1 MPLIQSR
8 DGASIHCDIRGDGPV
23 NLIFLHGWGGD
34 GATWSGVIKH
44 LDGARYRSIVMDL
57 RGHGK
62 SGVPETGY
70 SIQDFSED
78 VLAVADHVGAK
89 TFVLAG
95 FSSGGKLACYLAA
108 KYSDRVASLVL
119 VAPAGPGMAPVDRE
133 YGLRACREADDWR
146 KNELIFRNWFA
157 PPPNDEMVKA
167 YCQSIARTPLRV
179 LEATGE
185 LFLWTSL
192 ASEIG
197 KLKQSVLLVVGQQDP
212 VYGMAYQEKE
222 MLPFLGH
229 AMTRATIAC
238 GHFIPLEQPA
248 ELARAI
254 SEFTNGHPV
263 NERAY

>member
-8 DGASIHCDIRGDGPV
+8 DGTSIYCDIHGNGPV

-34 GATWSGVIKH
+34 SVTWSGAINH
-44 LDGARYRSIVMDL
+44 LDGARYRSISMDL

-62 SGVPETGY
+62 SGVPETAY
-70 SIQDFSED
+70 SIQDFSGD

-89 TFVLAG
+89 TFALAG
-95 FSSGGKLACYLAA
+95 FSSGGKLASYLAA
-108 KYSDRVASLVL
+108 KYPDQVAGLVL
-119 VAPAGPGMAPVDRE
+119 VAPAGPGVAPVERE
-133 YGLRACREADDWR
+133 YGLRACREAEDWR

-157 PPPNDEMVKA
+157 PPPNDELVKA
-167 YCQSIARTPLRV
+167 YCQTIARTPLQV

-197 KLKQSVLLVVGQQDP
+197 KLKQPVLLVVGKQDP

-222 MLPFLGH
+222 MLPFLGQ
-229 AMTRATIAC
+229 AMTIATIAC

-248 ELARAI
+248 KLARTI
-254 SEFTNGHPV
+254 SEFV
-263 NERAY
+263 